1 MALTHVFFRLLSER
15 LVYMKYAVIVE
26 FKNGSSASAMIEN
39 VMVDN
44 FFQVVDITEVDDS
57 WMQIGGIIFKPKDV
71 LYIQFEEVE

>member
-1 MALTHVFFRLLSER
+1 
-15 LVYMKYAVIVE
+15 MKYAVIVE

-71 LYIQFEEVE
+71 LYIQFEEVG